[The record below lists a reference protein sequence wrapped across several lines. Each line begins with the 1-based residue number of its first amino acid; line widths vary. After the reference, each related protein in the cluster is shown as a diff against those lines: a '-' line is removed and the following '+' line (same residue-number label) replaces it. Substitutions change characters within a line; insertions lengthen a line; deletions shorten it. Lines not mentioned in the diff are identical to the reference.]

1 MAYCTQN
8 DLLTMIP
15 VKELAELT
23 ADSGDTP
30 DSQVVAEA
38 IQRADAEID
47 SYLGMRY
54 MLPLNP
60 VPDQVMGLAMDM
72 ALYHLYSRRS
82 VVPAVRQQKY
92 EAAVSL
98 PQAGGRR
105 GGGAGAERRC
115 RPGGNP
121 DPGGGGIQQRHPD
134 LYPGYPGKLVRL

>member
-23 ADSGDTP
+23 AESGDTP

-38 IQRADAEID
+38 IQRAAAEID

-54 MLPLNP
+54 TLPLNP

-82 VVPAVRQQKY
+82 VVPAVRLLKY
-92 EAAVSL
+92 DAAVAFLKLAAAEGAVLEQSGDTGQAETQI
-98 PQAGGRR
+98 QAGVEFSSATRIFTR
-105 GGGAGAERRC
+105 DTQ
-115 RPGGNP
+115 GNW
-121 DPGGGGIQQRHPD
+121 
-134 LYPGYPGKLVRL
+134 